1 MTHEILSNLNEPEVF
16 FTSLTLRFKNPSL
29 RHRLLWNTE
38 NLIPEKGEGRVQFS
52 RGHVIVFTREFLRD
66 KKFMATHLFAIKKI
80 GPEELATAI
89 LGVHPGAK
97 LLLQVTGV
105 TKIKRN
111 IQFFETLQ
119 QKRVDLRTIPECV
132 WTGIHSRNEANM
144 SLSFMAEW
152 VIYEQRI
159 FTPYHAGMFADW
171 LVVSD
176 TTPKVHS

>member
-1 MTHEILSNLNEPEVF
+1 MTHEQPSHLNESDVF
-16 FTSLTLRFKNPSL
+16 FTSLTLRFKSPLL

-38 NLIPEKGEGRVQFS
+38 DLIPEKGQESVQFS
-52 RGHVIVFTREFLRD
+52 RSHIIIFTRELL
-66 KKFMATHLFAIKKI
+66 KCEKFIPTHLFIIKTV
-80 GPEELATAI
+80 GPGELAVPI

-97 LLLQVTGV
+97 LLLQVTGQ

-111 IQFFETLQ
+111 IQFFETLHK
-119 QKRVDLRTIPECV
+119 KRVDLRTVPECV

-144 SLSFMAEW
+144 SLNFMAEW

-176 TTPKVHS
+176 PKKAHS

>member
-1 MTHEILSNLNEPEVF
+1 M
-16 FTSLTLRFKNPSL
+16 TLRFKNPSL
-29 RHRLLWNTE
+29 KHRLLWNTE
-38 NLIPEKGEGRVQFS
+38 DLIPEKGQERVQFS
-52 RGHVIVFTREFLRD
+52 RGHIIVFTRELLRHQ
-66 KKFMATHLFAIKKI
+66 KFVPTHLFAARTV
-80 GPEELATAI
+80 GPGEIATQI

-97 LLLQVTGV
+97 LLLLVTGS

-111 IQFFETLQ
+111 IQFFETLH

-132 WTGIHSRNEANM
+132 WTGVHSRNEANM

-159 FTPYHAGMFADW
+159 FSPYHAGMFADW

-176 TTPKVHS
+176 PQKAHS